1 MNLGQIVHLG
11 NSEDFWIVME
21 QNWKTCKG
29 IAKAK
34 VFKKL
39 PKKENLFPI
48 FKPYTKERMT
58 KSSKANINKMN
69 EEEAKE
75 YLRLKSLHFIEMK
88 ED

>member
-34 VFKKL
+34 VFKRL
-39 PKKENLFPI
+39 PKKENLIPV
-48 FKPYTKERMT
+48 FKPYTKDRMSR
-58 KSSKANINKMN
+58 SSKADFSKMN
-69 EEEAKE
+69 EEEVKE
-75 YLRLKSLHFIEMK
+75 YQRLKSLHFVEMK